1 MTFLLKWGRKCKEEF
16 IRSVTGILGRCDHG
30 ECICMTDVC
39 MLRSNVGDFL
49 QGVVCR
55 EAVGEGCSDFGIF
68 TCSLFI
74 VEHRELVACYH
85 LTHDLCNRLPREGE
99 VRNKERNR
107 KRRGGNVCVL
117 LSASHSPL
125 SVMVTKRATPP
136 DEPSRDMARDSAK
149 KIPNEQQAGDK
160 G

>member
-1 MTFLLKWGRKCKEEF
+1 
-16 IRSVTGILGRCDHG
+16 
-30 ECICMTDVC
+30 MTDVC

-107 KRRGGNVCVL
+107 KRRGGMYVCCCPQVTHLCRLWL
-117 LSASHSPL
+117 LSAQRHQTSHLETWPETAL
-125 SVMVTKRATPP
+125 RRYQMNNKRMI
-136 DEPSRDMARDSAK
+136 RDK
-149 KIPNEQQAGDK
+149 
-160 G
+160 